1 MRAELKKNGPE
12 KDSTLSVQGK
22 KKRKIKLICYFLILP
37 AMIFLG
43 CFTFYPFGKAI
54 YLSFF
59 VTDTLGNPGTFV
71 GLKNFQRVFKSDG
84 FKSSIVA
91 TFRFALL
98 VGVGTFF
105 LSMFFAYFSLE
116 NRKGSKVY
124 QTMFA
129 LPIALSSVPISAI
142 AIYILGRNGLL
153 NAMLGTEISWLSTE
167 STALYA
173 CAAVTI
179 WASVGSSYIFLLV
192 GFRNVDDSLLESAI
206 IDGAG
211 YFRRFIKIYIPI
223 ASPQIYFVVFL
234 NIIHSFKSFAI
245 VKLLVGAGPN
255 DTTNVLIY
263 ATYSNAFLRGRYETA
278 CVYALV
284 LCTVIFVFSRLQKF
298 FEKRAVHYQ

>member
-1 MRAELKKNGPE
+1 MSAQVKLNSAEPE
-12 KDSTLSVQGK
+12 AAMTVRE
-22 KKRKIKLICYFLILP
+22 KKRRKTKKIVYLLILP
-37 AMIFLG
+37 AMVFLC
-43 CFTFYPFGKAI
+43 CFTFYPFIKAI

-59 VTDTLGNPGTFV
+59 VTDTVGNPGTFV
-71 GLKNFQRVFKSDG
+71 GLKNYIRIFTSDG
-84 FKSSIVA
+84 FLASLAA
-91 TFRFALL
+91 TFKFAGI

-116 NRKGSKVY
+116 NRKGGKVY

-153 NAMLGTEISWLSTE
+153 NELLGTDVAWLSTE
-167 STALYA
+167 STALFA

-192 GFRNVDDSLLESAI
+192 GFRNVDESLLESAI

-211 YFRRFIKIYIPI
+211 YFKRFIKVYVPI

-255 DTTNVLIY
+255 DSTNVLIY
-263 ATYSNAFLRGRYETA
+263 AIYSNAFLRGRFETA
-278 CVYALV
+278 CVYAMV
-284 LCTVIFVFSRLQKF
+284 LCLMIFLFSRLQKF

>member
-1 MRAELKKNGPE
+1 MRTNTKPIADASP
-12 KDSTLSVQGK
+12 LSSAGK
-22 KKRKIKLICYFLILP
+22 KKRKVKLIGYFLILP

-43 CFTFYPFGKAI
+43 CFTFYPFVKAI

-59 VTDTLGNPGTFV
+59 VTDNLGNPGTFV
-71 GLKNFQRVFKSDG
+71 GLKNYLRVFSSDG
-84 FKSSIVA
+84 FKASLKA
-91 TFRFALL
+91 TFRFALI
-98 VGVGTFF
+98 VGIGTFS

-153 NAMLGTEISWLSTE
+153 NAWFGTNVAWLSTE

-211 YFRRFIKIYIPI
+211 YFRRFLKIYVPI

-255 DTTNVLIY
+255 DSTNVLIF
-263 ATYSNAFLRGRYETA
+263 ATYSNAFLRGRFETA

-284 LCTVIFVFSRLQKF
+284 LCAVIFVFSRLQRI

>member
-1 MRAELKKNGPE
+1 MRTNIKPIADASPLS
-12 KDSTLSVQGK
+12 STGK
-22 KKRKIKLICYFLILP
+22 KKRKVKLIGYFLILP

-43 CFTFYPFGKAI
+43 CFTFYPFVKAI

-59 VTDTLGNPGTFV
+59 VTDNLGNPGTFV
-71 GLKNFQRVFKSDG
+71 GLKNYLRVFSSDG
-84 FKSSIVA
+84 FKASLKA
-91 TFRFALL
+91 TFRFALI
-98 VGVGTFF
+98 VGVGTFS

-153 NAMLGTEISWLSTE
+153 NAWFGTSVAWLSTE

-211 YFRRFIKIYIPI
+211 YFRRFLKIYVPI

-255 DTTNVLIY
+255 DSTNVLIF
-263 ATYSNAFLRGRYETA
+263 ATYSNAFLRGRFETA

-284 LCTVIFVFSRLQKF
+284 LCAVIFVFSRLQRI

>member
-1 MRAELKKNGPE
+1 MRAETKLSRRQE
-12 KDSTLSVQGK
+12 KSPLSASGK
-22 KKRKIKLICYFLILP
+22 KKRKVKLISYFLILP
-37 AMIFLG
+37 AMVFLG
-43 CFTFYPFGKAI
+43 CFTFYPFLKAI

-71 GLKNFQRVFKSDG
+71 GLKNFARVFTSDG
-84 FKSSIVA
+84 FKASIAA
-91 TFRFALL
+91 TFKFALI
-98 VGVGTFF
+98 VGVGTFA

-153 NAMLGTEISWLSTE
+153 NAMLGTNVAWLSTE

-255 DTTNVLIY
+255 DSTNVLIY

-284 LCTVIFVFSRLQKF
+284 LCAVIFVFSRLQKF